1 MATIRQKGPEQWHAQ
16 VRRTGWPAVTDTLRT
31 RKDAEAWARDV
42 ESQMDRGIFVDRSA
56 GERTTFGET
65 IKTYIKEVTEKRPGE
80 ASRAAEK
87 SRLERFMRD
96 EPKLCAYAVAHLRPE
111 HFEEYRDR
119 RLTEFVTRGKP
130 GGRGQYKPEKM
141 KPGRFRK
148 DGTPRV
154 NAAEPKAPQKTPKK
168 VKPGTIKRE
177 LTVLKR
183 VIDHRKRKLG
193 LLINPINTE
202 DVKRPVVNDERDIRL
217 EDAQIDE
224 LVAECYRSKNPWVGP
239 IVEFAFEVGPRRGN
253 LLRLKWLDVDI
264 KGRSILLRG
273 VKNSK
278 SPEKIIDIPIGLSPR
293 ALEILKALPY
303 SLDGR
308 VFPISANA
316 LKSAF
321 NRARHKLGLDHYRFH
336 DARHERISSL
346 IEAGWSDTQVMAQ
359 SAHRDPK
366 SLKRYANLRKK
377 FLADALAAIPPRR
390 SKKV

>member
-130 GGRGQYKPEKM
+130 GGRGQYKPEKI
-141 KPGRFRK
+141 KPGRYRK
-148 DGTPRV
+148 DGTPRA
-154 NAAEPKAPQKTPKK
+154 NAANAKAPQKPPKK
-168 VKPGTIKRE
+168 MQASSVKRE
-177 LTVLKR
+177 LTLLKS

-193 LLINPINTE
+193 LLINPVNTE
-202 DVKRPVVNDERDIRL
+202 DVKRAIVNDERDVRL
-217 EDAQIDE
+217 EDAQIDA
-224 LVAECYRSKNPWVGP
+224 LIHECHQSKSPWIGP
-239 IVEFAFEVGPRRGN
+239 IVEIAFGRR
-253 LLRLKWLDVDI
+253 RHQRAQ
-264 KGRSILLRG
+264 RSSARRQKFSKSG
-273 VKNSK
+273 KNS
-278 SPEKIIDIPIGLSPR
+278 
-293 ALEILKALPY
+293 
-303 SLDGR
+303 
-308 VFPISANA
+308 
-316 LKSAF
+316 
-321 NRARHKLGLDHYRFH
+321 
-336 DARHERISSL
+336 
-346 IEAGWSDTQVMAQ
+346 
-359 SAHRDPK
+359 
-366 SLKRYANLRKK
+366 
-377 FLADALAAIPPRR
+377 RR
-390 SKKV
+390 SRRSFAARA